1 MNKRMLSILIY
12 VTCLILC
19 TFSVIYPCTTF
30 ILHQR
35 NHLIFGRNLDWITGT
50 GLVMINPR
58 NLEKVA
64 LVDPSEKPVKWI
76 SKFGSITFNQVGR
89 DLPYGGMNESGL
101 VVEHMTLD
109 KTAYPSK
116 DNRYTIGACQWIQFQ
131 LDNYSTI
138 EEVMSSDTLLR
149 IFDAVSNFHFLICD
163 RFGHAVTIEFLNGKM
178 VCHTG
183 KNLPVRVL
191 ANSTYEESL
200 SCYNNNGDIQS
211 NRSLYNFCTAAHLTD
226 NPDFAANDSII
237 DYAFRALHA
246 VNQGLGTKWTIVYD
260 ITNMKIYFKVFE
272 TPTIVGEK
280 KIFLKQPPY
289 NPITK
294 VVDFKGLDFDCSDAA
309 KVLDLECNYEGAVN
323 QYLVN
328 YSTSMNKKF
337 ISKAFTFFKG
347 WGGSI
352 VLKDEEMEY
361 LARYPETFKCVV
373 NK

>member
-1 MNKRMLSILIY
+1 MISILVKVVI
-12 VTCLILC
+12 LILI
-19 TFSVIYPCTTF
+19 TLTDTYSCTTF

-35 NHLIFGRNLDWITGT
+35 NQLVFGRNLDWITGT

-58 NLEKVA
+58 SLEKVA

-89 DLPYGGMNESGL
+89 ELPYGGINESGL

-109 KTAYPSK
+109 KTVYPSK
-116 DNRYTIGACQWIQFQ
+116 DNRYAIGSCQWIQFQ

-149 IFDAVSNFHFLICD
+149 IVDTGSKFHFLICD

-183 KNLPVRVL
+183 KNLPVRAL

-211 NRSLYNFCTAAHLTD
+211 DGSLYNFCTAARQTD
-226 NPDFAANDSII
+226 NPDFTTNDSTI

-246 VNQGLGTKWTIVYD
+246 VGQELGTKWSIVYD

-289 NPITK
+289 DPITK
-294 VVDFKGLDFDCSDAA
+294 VVDFKGMDFDCSDAA
-309 KVLDLECNYEGAVN
+309 KVLDLDCNHEGAVN

-328 YSTSMNKKF
+328 YSTSINKEF

-347 WGGSI
+347 WGI
-352 VLKDEEMEY
+352 NIELKETEIDY
-361 LARYPETFKCVV
+361 LAKYPESFKCFE

>member
-1 MNKRMLSILIY
+1 MKTKLSFLVNIVIL
-12 VTCLILC
+12 TLLIC
-19 TFSVIYPCTTF
+19 PDAYPCTTF

-35 NHLIFGRNLDWITGT
+35 NQLVFGRNLDWITGT
-50 GLVMINPR
+50 GLVIINPR
-58 NLEKVA
+58 NLEKAA

-109 KTAYPSK
+109 KTVYPSK
-116 DNRYTIGACQWIQFQ
+116 DNRSAIGACQWIHFQ

-149 IFDAVSNFHFLICD
+149 IVDTGSKFHFLICD

-183 KNLPVRVL
+183 KNLPVLAL

-211 NRSLYNFCTAAHLTD
+211 NRSLYNFCTAARQID
-226 NPDFAANDSII
+226 NPDFASNDLTI
-237 DYAFRALHA
+237 DCAFRALHA
-246 VNQGLGTKWTIVYD
+246 VSQGLGTKWSIVYD

-280 KIFLKQPPY
+280 KILKTTA
-289 NPITK
+289 I
-294 VVDFKGLDFDCSDAA
+294 
-309 KVLDLECNYEGAVN
+309 
-323 QYLVN
+323 
-328 YSTSMNKKF
+328 
-337 ISKAFTFFKG
+337 
-347 WGGSI
+347 
-352 VLKDEEMEY
+352 
-361 LARYPETFKCVV
+361 
-373 NK
+373 